1 MPVNYIIIILHNFCM
16 TNSTIKLIQKNIK
29 KYRKQKGLTQ
39 ERLSE
44 LAEISCDY
52 LSEIERGKKVPSLKR
67 FILIA
72 NALSV
77 PYEKFFTE

>member
-1 MPVNYIIIILHNFCM
+1 M
-16 TNSTIKLIQKNIK
+16 TNSTIKLIQENIK

-39 ERLSE
+39 EQLSE
-44 LAEISCDY
+44 LAGISCDY

-72 NALSV
+72 NTLGI
-77 PYEKFFTE
+77 PYDRFFNN

>member
-1 MPVNYIIIILHNFCM
+1 M
-16 TNSTIKLIQKNIK
+16 TNSTIKLIQENIK

-39 ERLSE
+39 EQLSE
-44 LAEISCDY
+44 LAGISCDY

-72 NALSV
+72 DALEI
-77 PYEKFFTE
+77 PYDRFFN